1 MIIIVDMDKS
11 IKQIEQELLLLEQKK
26 NEMENV
32 LADAISS
39 AMLKVAQKKPMRR
52 ISQHCFVIRLS
63 DMIGNPW
70 NSEFYDWEKSIAIIL
85 KFLKPK
91 PAREWSSALNA
102 KLESTSKNQPVVF
115 EYHKRS
121 FGVMSSEKIP
131 VSRIFIEQIIKEL
144 NQ

>member
-1 MIIIVDMDKS
+1 MDKS

-26 NEMENV
+26 NEMENILV
-32 LADAISS
+32 DAISS
-39 AMLKVAQKKPMRR
+39 AMLKVAQKKPMQR

-70 NSEFYDWEKSIAIIL
+70 NPEFYDWEKSIVIIL

-91 PAREWSSALNA
+91 PAREWVGALKA
-102 KLESTSKNQPVVF
+102 KLEGTPKNQPVVF
-115 EYHKRS
+115 EYRRQS
-121 FGVMSSEKIP
+121 FGVMHSEKIP
-131 VSRIFIEQIIKEL
+131 VSRTFIEQIIKEL

>member
-1 MIIIVDMDKS
+1 MDKS
-11 IKQIEQELLLLEQKK
+11 IKQIEQEILLLEQKK
-26 NEMENV
+26 NKMESV
-32 LADAISS
+32 LVDVISS
-39 AMLKVAQKKPMRR
+39 AILKVAQKKPMHR

-70 NSEFYDWEKSIAIIL
+70 DPEFYDWEKSITIIL

-91 PAREWSSALNA
+91 PAREWSSALKV
-102 KLESTSKNQPVVF
+102 KLENTAKDQPVVF
-115 EYHKRS
+115 EYRKQS
-121 FGVMSSEKIP
+121 FGVMYSEKIP